1 MAKTVDLRTY
11 LLLERA
17 FVRRLQRS
25 WRMLSA
31 PTYALITQAC
41 LDHKWDE
48 ARRLVPEL
56 DMTEVGT
63 ENREWITYMLLSCAV
78 FGAGTVRKGRPSF
91 VGVGTFDTFLKQVTN
106 NILTYLELSATAQV
120 QEEAL
125 QSIAEDEAKTKAQKR
140 EYVRDKAGRFAETEG
155 DTAQEEST
163 DTAIGLI
170 HRGVV
175 RVRDL
180 KGRDPYASEHRQLWM
195 TDAFATE
202 RFRYNRGRIVWL
214 DTPNAE
220 DYFAV
225 ENHFVHRG
233 WPVIGHFGQTRG
245 NRLPEPTPTLKWD
258 EHKHPRDKEG
268 QFAATGATTEVLDV
282 TDPEGSGPERLKWR
296 TLSREA
302 GEAFD
307 VFMEAKTAHRANVN
321 KATDRLEEY
330 SKTHPDASV
339 EEIEAEIWSD
349 PEYLRTKKIAQAAE
363 KAKNEADA
371 RLRYQEPEMM
381 KEIVRNVAYGVAV
394 DMGVD
399 PYIISVVHKNPPEFM
414 VGERQFT
421 EAGHYTPSSRLIELN
436 AKNIGYAD
444 TPMLKG
450 LVSHEVSHFI
460 YHRLK
465 DEVERESE
473 RYKMQSDHY
482 HDKKNAWFY
491 ERFNQPGEFGLS
503 GYGPITVKPE
513 WRERV
518 EQEFPASAVWSK
530 LSGGEMFT
538 GISDEMKA
546 ENGHSAYAKSY
557 WEKSAVNKAG
567 SYDQAL
573 NETVAEDTRH
583 LVHEKNKGKGGAG
596 WHEPSKPSPDSQ
608 WLAFTKAMH
617 TWYLEGSEFRRA
629 GVERIRAEYAKRK
642 AI

>member
-125 QSIAEDEAKTKAQKR
+125 QSIAEDEAKTKA
-140 EYVRDKAGRFAETEG
+140 
-155 DTAQEEST
+155 
-163 DTAIGLI
+163 
-170 HRGVV
+170 
-175 RVRDL
+175 
-180 KGRDPYASEHRQLWM
+180 
-195 TDAFATE
+195 
-202 RFRYNRGRIVWL
+202 
-214 DTPNAE
+214 
-220 DYFAV
+220 
-225 ENHFVHRG
+225 
-233 WPVIGHFGQTRG
+233 
-245 NRLPEPTPTLKWD
+245 LKWD
-258 EHKHPRDKEG
+258 ESKHPRDKEG
-268 QFAATGATTEVLDV
+268 QFAASRGVGFTEEEKAVLRAGG
-282 TDPEGSGPERLKWR
+282 PQIEGSGPERAKWVK
-296 TLSREA
+296 LNEEA
-302 GEAFD
+302 MEAFD

-321 KATDRLEEY
+321 KATDKLEAY

-349 PEYLRTKKIAQAAE
+349 PEYLKTKKIAQAAE

-399 PYIISVVHKNPPEFM
+399 PYIISVVHKEPTEFV
-414 VGERQFT
+414 VGNKQFR
-421 EAGHYTPSSRLIELN
+421 EAGHYTPASKLIELN
-436 AKNIGYAD
+436 AKNVGYAD
-444 TPMLKG
+444 TPTLKG
-450 LVSHEVSHFI
+450 IVSHEVSHFI

-465 DEVERESE
+465 DEVEREVD
-473 RYKMQSDHY
+473 RYKMKANHY
-482 HDKKNAWFY
+482 HDKGSDWFY
-491 ERFNQPGEFGLS
+491 ERFDQPYR
-503 GYGPITVKPE
+503 YGPQTLKPE

-557 WEKSAVNKAG
+557 WQKSAVNAAG
-567 SYDQAL
+567 SYDKAI
-573 NETVAEDTRH
+573 NETVAEDTRY
-583 LVHEKNKGKGGAG
+583 LLHEKNKGKGGAG
-596 WHEPSKPSPDSQ
+596 WSEPSKPSPDSQ

-617 TWYLEGSEFRRA
+617 TWYQEGSEWRRA
-629 GVERIRAEYAKRK
+629 GIERIRAEYAKRK
-642 AI
+642 AL

>member
-125 QSIAEDEAKTKAQKR
+125 QSIAEDEAKTKA
-140 EYVRDKAGRFAETEG
+140 
-155 DTAQEEST
+155 
-163 DTAIGLI
+163 
-170 HRGVV
+170 
-175 RVRDL
+175 
-180 KGRDPYASEHRQLWM
+180 
-195 TDAFATE
+195 
-202 RFRYNRGRIVWL
+202 
-214 DTPNAE
+214 
-220 DYFAV
+220 
-225 ENHFVHRG
+225 
-233 WPVIGHFGQTRG
+233 
-245 NRLPEPTPTLKWD
+245 LKWD

-268 QFAATGATTEVLDV
+268 QFTATGATEVLDV
-282 TDPEGSGPERLKWR
+282 TDPEGSGPERVKWR

-302 GEAFD
+302 GEAFE

-321 KATDRLEEY
+321 KATDKLEEY

-381 KEIVRNVAYGVAV
+381 KEIVRNVAYDVAV
-394 DMGVD
+394 EMGVD
-399 PYIISVVHKNPPEFM
+399 PYIISVVHKEPTEFV
-414 VGERQFT
+414 VGNKQFR
-421 EAGHYTPSSRLIELN
+421 EAGHYTPASKLIELN
-436 AKNIGYAD
+436 AKNVGYAD
-444 TPMLKG
+444 TPTLKG
-450 LVSHEVSHFI
+450 IVAHEVSHFI

-465 DEVERESE
+465 DEVEREVE
-473 RYKMQSDHY
+473 RYKGKSDYYGHAQ
-482 HDKKNAWFY
+482 KNAWFH
-491 ERFNQPGEFGLS
+491 ERFNQPGE
-503 GYGPITVKPE
+503 YGPVTVKPE
-513 WRERV
+513 WKARV
-518 EQEFPASAVWSK
+518 EEEFPASAVWSK

-557 WEKSAVNKAG
+557 WAKEAVMKVGTYDKAI
-567 SYDQAL
+567 
-573 NETVAEDTRH
+573 NETVAEDTRY
-583 LVHEKNKGKGGAG
+583 LLHEKNKGKGGAG

-617 TWYLEGSEFRRA
+617 TWYQEGSMWRRE
-629 GVERIRAEYAKRK
+629 GIQRIRAEHAKRK
-642 AI
+642 AL